1 MMLIELVRGFAPVFL
16 VALAALG
23 IALGGMW
30 VWAGFAGVAAL
41 VLADG
46 LSGVDTVVHSHFPG
60 WLYTLVLYLP
70 LPALGALWFF
80 FAQQIAAD
88 VATAGERIVTL
99 GTVAFLT
106 TLGALPAAHELS
118 HRKNWMA
125 LMYAR
130 IYAAI
135 LGLPMYDVYHI
146 HGHHI
151 NVGTVQDHDTPRRG
165 QTIYSFVYPSLFKS
179 LRTAVGIER
188 ARLAKL
194 GHGAF
199 WWRGRIF
206 ESVCLLA
213 AWFSVF
219 IYFAGLHGIPYFFMT
234 WLLAWLI
241 FGGFNYTQ
249 HYGLIRKPGSV
260 IEPRHS
266 WNHLKAFSRAIT
278 FEISN
283 HSEHHLDPDKRYEY
297 LRPVPDAPQMPSI
310 VLCFAASFLPF
321 IWENWIVKPRLKQWD
336 LAAEPEE
343 RVLVMAENKRAGWQ

>member
-1 MMLIELVRGFAPVFL
+1 MIIEWFRWFAPTFL
-16 VALAALG
+16 VAIAALG

-30 VWAGFAGVAAL
+30 VWAGFLGVLAL

-46 LSGVDTVVHSHFPG
+46 LARADTVVHARFPA
-60 WLYTLVLYLP
+60 WFYTVALYLP
-70 LPALGALWFF
+70 LPVILALWFF

-88 VATAGERIVTL
+88 VVTAGQRIVTL

-118 HRKNWMA
+118 HRKDWMA
-125 LMYAR
+125 QKYAR

-135 LGLPMYDVYHI
+135 LGLPMYDIYHI
-146 HGHHI
+146 HGHHMD
-151 NVGTVQDHDTPRRG
+151 VASVLDHDTPRRG

-179 LRTAVGIER
+179 ILTAAGIER
-188 ARLAKL
+188 TRLAKL
-194 GHGAF
+194 GHGVF

-206 ESVCLLA
+206 ESLCLLVT
-213 AWFSVF
+213 WFGVF
-219 IYFAGLHGIPYFFMT
+219 IYFAGLRGIPYFLLA

-249 HYGLIRKPGSV
+249 HYGLIRKPGAA
-260 IEPRHS
+260 IAPRHS

-283 HSEHHLDPDKRYEY
+283 HSEHHLDPDKRYEN
-297 LRPVPDAPQMPSI
+297 LQPVPSAPQMPSI
-310 VLCFAASFLPF
+310 VLCFMASFIPCL
-321 IWENWIVKPRLKQWD
+321 WEAWIVKPRLRLWD
-336 LAAEPEE
+336 LSADPEEQVMAAAEN
-343 RVLVMAENKRAGWQ
+343 RRAGWQ